1 MKAIIK
7 IFFINILF
15 INFILLY
22 GCGGVKEKIG
32 LIKKIPDEFQV
43 YKNKPLSVPPNFEL
57 RAPAKGALENDED
70 NNKNIIFNNAEITDE
85 QLSISDEILLIAV
98 GEKTSDKNIR
108 KVINEENSIE
118 EVDKSTIEK
127 ILDFDTVFEVKNNE
141 VEKIINPQEEKER
154 IEKLTKEGKITKV
167 ENQVTIIEKEGSLD

>member
-15 INFILLY
+15 INFVLLY

-32 LIKKIPDEFQV
+32 IIKKIPDEFQV

-57 RAPAKGALENDED
+57 RPPSKDAVENDQ
-70 NNKNIIFNNAEITDE
+70 NKNIIFNNAEITDE
-85 QLSISDEILLIAV
+85 KLSISDEILLIAV

-118 EVDKSTIEK
+118 EVDKSIIEQ
-127 ILDFDTVFEVKNNE
+127 ILDFDPLFEVIKKE
-141 VEKIINPQEEKER
+141 EEEINPQEEKER
-154 IEKLTKEGKITKV
+154 IEKLTKEGKIIKV
-167 ENQVTIIEKEGSLD
+167 DNQAIIIEKEGSLD

>member
-15 INFILLY
+15 INFVLLY

-57 RAPAKGALENDED
+57 RPPSKDAIENDKT
-70 NNKNIIFNNAEITDE
+70 KNIIFNNAEITDE
-85 QLSISDEILLIAV
+85 NLPISDEILLIAMD
-98 GEKTSDKNIR
+98 EKTSNKNIR
-108 KVINEENSIE
+108 KIINEENSIQE
-118 EVDKSTIEK
+118 IDKSTIDK
-127 ILDFDTVFEVKNNE
+127 ILDFDLLFEVIKKE
-141 VEKIINPQEEKER
+141 EEKINPQVEKER
-154 IEKLTKEGKITKV
+154 IEKLKKEGKIIKV
-167 ENQVTIIEKEGSLD
+167 DNQAIIIEKEGSLD

>member
-1 MKAIIK
+1 MRAIIK

-15 INFILLY
+15 INFVLLY

-57 RAPAKGALENDED
+57 RPPSKDVVENDQ
-70 NNKNIIFNNAEITDE
+70 NKNIIFNNAETTDE
-85 QLSISDEILLIAV
+85 NLSISDEILLIAV

-108 KVINEENSIE
+108 KIINEDNSIE
-118 EVDKSTIEK
+118 EVDKSIMEQ
-127 ILDFDTVFEVKNNE
+127 ILDFDPLFEVIKKE
-141 VEKIINPQEEKER
+141 EEEINPQEEKER
-154 IEKLTKEGKITKV
+154 IEKLTKEGKIIKV
-167 ENQVTIIEKEGSLD
+167 DNQAIIIEKEGSLD

>member
-15 INFILLY
+15 INFVLLY

-57 RAPAKGALENDED
+57 RPPSKDVVENDQ
-70 NNKNIIFNNAEITDE
+70 NKNIIFNNAETTDE
-85 QLSISDEILLIAV
+85 NLSISDEILLIAV

-108 KVINEENSIE
+108 KIINEDNSIE
-118 EVDKSTIEK
+118 EVDKSIMEQ
-127 ILDFDTVFEVKNNE
+127 ILDFDPLFEVVKKE
-141 VEKIINPQEEKER
+141 EEEINPQEEKER
-154 IEKLTKEGKITKV
+154 IEKLTKEGKIIKV
-167 ENQVTIIEKEGSLD
+167 DNQAIIIEKEGSLD

>member
-1 MKAIIK
+1 MRAIIK

-57 RAPAKGALENDED
+57 RPPSKDAGENDQ
-70 NNKNIIFNNAEITDE
+70 NKNIIFNNAETTDE
-85 QLSISDEILLIAV
+85 NLSISDEILLIAV

-108 KVINEENSIE
+108 KIINEENSIE
-118 EVDKSTIEK
+118 EVDKSIMEQ
-127 ILDFDTVFEVKNNE
+127 ILDFDPLFEVIKKE
-141 VEKIINPQEEKER
+141 EEEINPQEEKER
-154 IEKLTKEGKITKV
+154 IEKLTKEGKIIKV
-167 ENQVTIIEKEGSLD
+167 DNQAIIIEKEGSLD

>member
-1 MKAIIK
+1 MRAIIK

-15 INFILLY
+15 INFVLLY

-57 RAPAKGALENDED
+57 RPPSKDVVENDQ
-70 NNKNIIFNNAEITDE
+70 NKNIIFNNAETTDE
-85 QLSISDEILLIAV
+85 NLSISDEILLIAV

-108 KVINEENSIE
+108 KIINEENSIE
-118 EVDKSTIEK
+118 EVDKSIMEQ
-127 ILDFDTVFEVKNNE
+127 ILDFDPVFEVIKKE
-141 VEKIINPQEEKER
+141 EEEINPQEEKER
-154 IEKLTKEGKITKV
+154 IEKLTKEGKIIKV
-167 ENQVTIIEKEGSLD
+167 DNQAIIVEKEGSLD

>member
-1 MKAIIK
+1 MRAIIK

-57 RAPAKGALENDED
+57 RAPAKDALEDDAND
-70 NNKNIIFNNAEITDE
+70 NKNIIFNNAENADE
-85 QLSISDEILLIAV
+85 NLSLSDEILLIAV
-98 GEKTSDKNIR
+98 GEKTLDKNIR
-108 KVINEENSIE
+108 KIINEENSIQ
-118 EVDKSTIEK
+118 EVDKSIIDQ
-127 ILDFDTVFEVKNNE
+127 ILDFDPLFEVKKKE
-141 VEKIINPQEEKER
+141 EAKEINPQEEKER
-154 IEKLTKEGKITKV
+154 IEKLTKEGKIIKV
-167 ENQVTIIEKEGSLD
+167 DNQAIIIEKEGSLD

>member
-1 MKAIIK
+1 MRAIIK

-15 INFILLY
+15 INFVLLY

-57 RAPAKGALENDED
+57 RPPSKDVVENDQ
-70 NNKNIIFNNAEITDE
+70 NKNIIFNNAETTDE
-85 QLSISDEILLIAV
+85 NLSISDEILLIAV

-108 KVINEENSIE
+108 KIINEENSIE
-118 EVDKSTIEK
+118 EVDKSIMEQ
-127 ILDFDTVFEVKNNE
+127 ILDFDPVFEGIKKE
-141 VEKIINPQEEKER
+141 EEEINPQEEKER
-154 IEKLTKEGKITKV
+154 IEKLTKEGKIIKV
-167 ENQVTIIEKEGSLD
+167 DNQAIIVEKEGSLD

>member
-1 MKAIIK
+1 MRAIIK

-32 LIKKIPDEFQV
+32 LIKKTPDEFQV

-57 RAPAKGALENDED
+57 RPPSKDAVENDKT
-70 NNKNIIFNNAEITDE
+70 KNIIFNNAEITDE
-85 QLSISDEILLIAV
+85 KLSISDEILLIAV

-108 KVINEENSIE
+108 KIINGENSIE
-118 EVDKSTIEK
+118 EVDKSIMEQ
-127 ILDFDTVFEVKNNE
+127 ILDFDPLFEVIKKE
-141 VEKIINPQEEKER
+141 EEEINPQEEKER
-154 IEKLTKEGKITKV
+154 IEKLTKEGKIIKV
-167 ENQVTIIEKEGSLD
+167 DNQAIIIEKEGSLD